1 MFSIKEISKYV
12 HASSYAVQTYLK
24 KNDLKCMSTYEANA
38 AKLVNKIQRTYEDTK
53 ILSSLFITFSNYDAI
68 INFID
73 TLNIKITDD
82 VIVDLFSDKAGM
94 FAKSRY
100 LAMKLRINKG
110 LATRYELDSVHF
122 FDIRFDDSTCLAETY
137 MRLKYKIFKRP
148 VCEECG
154 KPVKFIG
161 SKKHG
166 VFQRFC
172 CRRCSNSN
180 ELTKSRVRE
189 FNIKT
194 YGVPVTSQAQCVKDK
209 AKKHFKDVYGVD
221 NPWQSKEIQDISKKT
236 KKLKYGNETYNNR
249 KQSEQTCLR
258 KYGVK
263 VSSQNADV
271 QRKAAISYH
280 IIMMENFGVEWPM
293 QNTCIKA
300 KYANTCLTNYGSTS
314 YLSSND
320 FKNKCLELYGVEN
333 PMQCPEIQKKTI
345 LRYRFNEL
353 SFDSAPEI
361 AFFIWL
367 KDNNIEFEYQPN
379 ISFDYMHNGKLH
391 KYFPDFKIGDMFFEI
406 KGDHFFKDGKM
417 ICPYRDKTWTDEQY
431 MQECNKYEAK
441 HWCMLKNDIVILRN
455 AEYAMFV

>member
-161 SKKHG
+161 S
-166 VFQRFC
+166 
-172 CRRCSNSN
+172 NS
-180 ELTKSRVRE
+180 VW
-189 FNIKT
+189 I
-194 YGVPVTSQAQCVKDK
+194 
-209 AKKHFKDVYGVD
+209 
-221 NPWQSKEIQDISKKT
+221 
-236 KKLKYGNETYNNR
+236 
-249 KQSEQTCLR
+249 
-258 KYGVK
+258 
-263 VSSQNADV
+263 
-271 QRKAAISYH
+271 
-280 IIMMENFGVEWPM
+280 
-293 QNTCIKA
+293 
-300 KYANTCLTNYGSTS
+300 
-314 YLSSND
+314 
-320 FKNKCLELYGVEN
+320 
-333 PMQCPEIQKKTI
+333 
-345 LRYRFNEL
+345 
-353 SFDSAPEI
+353 
-361 AFFIWL
+361 
-367 KDNNIEFEYQPN
+367 
-379 ISFDYMHNGKLH
+379 
-391 KYFPDFKIGDMFFEI
+391 
-406 KGDHFFKDGKM
+406 
-417 ICPYRDKTWTDEQY
+417 
-431 MQECNKYEAK
+431 
-441 HWCMLKNDIVILRN
+441 
-455 AEYAMFV
+455 

>member
-172 CRRCSNSN
+172 CRR
-180 ELTKSRVRE
+180 
-189 FNIKT
+189 
-194 YGVPVTSQAQCVKDK
+194 
-209 AKKHFKDVYGVD
+209 
-221 NPWQSKEIQDISKKT
+221 
-236 KKLKYGNETYNNR
+236 
-249 KQSEQTCLR
+249 
-258 KYGVK
+258 
-263 VSSQNADV
+263 
-271 QRKAAISYH
+271 
-280 IIMMENFGVEWPM
+280 
-293 QNTCIKA
+293 
-300 KYANTCLTNYGSTS
+300 
-314 YLSSND
+314 
-320 FKNKCLELYGVEN
+320 
-333 PMQCPEIQKKTI
+333 
-345 LRYRFNEL
+345 
-353 SFDSAPEI
+353 
-361 AFFIWL
+361 
-367 KDNNIEFEYQPN
+367 
-379 ISFDYMHNGKLH
+379 
-391 KYFPDFKIGDMFFEI
+391 
-406 KGDHFFKDGKM
+406 
-417 ICPYRDKTWTDEQY
+417 
-431 MQECNKYEAK
+431 
-441 HWCMLKNDIVILRN
+441 
-455 AEYAMFV
+455 